1 MTARSLSRLFTT
13 TAAAA
18 LLVGIGVRA
27 QGVSQP
33 PATTAQGPLAPEK
46 FKNIKVLTDVP
57 ADQVRP
63 SMEYFTAALGVQ
75 CNFCHVPNQF
85 DSDDKRPKATA
96 RQMIQM
102 VQRFNADKSNTIA
115 LTCAT
120 CHHGHQQP
128 ERTPPLATEMTP
140 DEAAA
145 FAARQQQ
152 RGGGPGSAGEGGR
165 GAAPAAAGA
174 PGAQGPGQSGRGFQ
188 RPTETV
194 DEVVNKYVQAMGG
207 ADALGK
213 ARTRVLKGTVTTRD
227 LVTSPF
233 TTQETASG
241 NYRMS
246 VDMKQGPVVR
256 VWNGKDA
263 WMQAF
268 GQTRDLESIQADQA
282 HRLADFNLPMDMKQ
296 RYSSLQVGRYG
307 NIDGTPTIGLTG
319 RLTADEAEQLQFNRD
334 TGLLMRRTI
343 QTRTPFG
350 ALVEQ
355 VDYSDYRDVSGIKV
369 PFLVRYATW
378 NQVTTEKLS
387 EAQINAPV
395 DESIFSKK

>member
-1 MTARSLSRLFTT
+1 MTARSLSTLFTA
-13 TAAAA
+13 TATAA

-27 QGVSQP
+27 QGQP
-33 PATTAQGPLAPEK
+33 PAQTTTAQGPLAPEK
-46 FKNIKVLTDVP
+46 FKNIKVLNELR

-85 DSDDKRPKATA
+85 DSDEKRTKGTA
-96 RQMIQM
+96 REMIQM
-102 VQRFNADKSNTIA
+102 VQRFSADKSNTIT

-120 CHHGHQQP
+120 CHHAHQQP
-128 ERTPPLATEMTP
+128 ERLPLATEMTA

-152 RGGGPGSAGEGGR
+152 QQQQRGGGPGGAGADQGR
-165 GAAPAAAGA
+165 GGA
-174 PGAQGPGQSGRGFQ
+174 PGVQGRGGFQ

-194 DEVVNKYVQAMGG
+194 DDIVAKYVQAMGG

-213 ARTRVLKGTVTTRD
+213 AHTRVLKGTVTTRE

-241 NYRMS
+241 NYRIQ
-246 VDMKQGPVVR
+246 VDQKQGPIVR

-263 WMQAF
+263 WVQAF
-268 GQTRDLESIQADQA
+268 GQTHDLESIQADQV
-282 HRLADFNLPMDMKQ
+282 HRLADFNLPTEMKQ
-296 RYSSLQVGRYG
+296 RYTSLQVGRYG
-307 NIDGTPTIGLTG
+307 NIDGTPTIS
-319 RLTADEAEQLQFNRD
+319 LTARVNENLVEQLQFNRE

-350 ALVEQ
+350 PLPEQ
-355 VDYSDYRDVSGIKV
+355 IDYSDYRDVSGLKV
-369 PFLVRYATW
+369 PFLVRWATW
-378 NQVTTEKLS
+378 SQVTTEKLS

-395 DESIFSKK
+395 DESVFTKK

>member
-1 MTARSLSRLFTT
+1 MTARSFSRLLTT

-27 QGVSQP
+27 QGVGQP
-33 PATTAQGPLAPEK
+33 AAQTTTAQGPLAPEK
-46 FKNIKVLTDVP
+46 YKNIKVLNELR

-85 DSDDKRPKATA
+85 ESDDKRSKGTA
-96 RQMIQM
+96 REMIQM
-102 VQRFNADKSNTIA
+102 VQRFNADKSNTIS

-128 ERTPPLATEMTP
+128 ERLPLATEMTA

-152 RGGGPGSAGEGGR
+152 MESERGAGPGGR
-165 GAAPAAAGA
+165 GEQGRGGAPGA
-174 PGAQGPGQSGRGFQ
+174 PGAQQGRGGFQ

-194 DEVVNKYVQAMGG
+194 DDVVGKYVQAMGG
-207 ADALGK
+207 SDALGK
-213 ARTRVLKGTVTTRD
+213 ARTRVLKGTVTTRE

-233 TTQETASG
+233 TAQETASG
-241 NYRMS
+241 NYRIQI
-246 VDMKQGPVVR
+246 DQKQGPIVR

-263 WMQAF
+263 WVQAF
-268 GQTRDLESIQADQA
+268 GQTHDLESIQADQV
-282 HRLADFNLPMDMKQ
+282 HRLGDFNLATNIKQ
-296 RYSSLQVGRYG
+296 RFATLTVGRYG
-307 NIDGTPTIGLTG
+307 NIDGTPTIALTG
-319 RLTADEAEQLQFNRD
+319 RIDEDHIEQLQFNRD

-350 ALVEQ
+350 PLLEQ
-355 VDYSDYRDVSGIKV
+355 VDYSDYRDVSGVKV
-369 PFLVRYATW
+369 PFLVRWATW

-395 DESIFSKK
+395 EESLFTKK

>member
-1 MTARSLSRLFTT
+1 MIARSLSTLFTT

-27 QGVSQP
+27 QSVSQP
-33 PATTAQGPLAPEK
+33 PATTTAQGPLAPEK
-46 FKNIKVLTDVP
+46 FKNIKVLNDLR

-85 DSDDKRPKATA
+85 DSDDKRPKGTA

-102 VQRFNADKSNTIA
+102 VQRFNADKNNNIT

-120 CHHGHQQP
+120 CHHGHQEP
-128 ERTPPLATEMTP
+128 ERLPLATEMTP

-152 RGGGPGSAGEGGR
+152 MESQRGAGPGGRAEQGR
-165 GAAPAAAGA
+165 GGA
-174 PGAQGPGQSGRGFQ
+174 PGAQQGRGGFQ

-194 DEVVNKYVQAMGG
+194 DDVVGKYVQAMGG
-207 ADALGK
+207 AEALGK
-213 ARTRVLKGTVTTRD
+213 ARTRVLKGTVTTRE

-233 TTQETASG
+233 TAQETASG
-241 NYRMS
+241 NYRIQI
-246 VDMKQGPVVR
+246 DQKQGPIVR

-263 WMQAF
+263 WVQAF
-268 GQTRDLESIQADQA
+268 GQTHDLESIQADQV
-282 HRLADFNLPMDMKQ
+282 HRLADFNLATNIKQ
-296 RYSSLQVGRYG
+296 RFATLTVGRYG

-319 RLTADEAEQLQFNRD
+319 RIDEDHVEQLQFNRE
-334 TGLLMRRTI
+334 TGLLMRRII

-350 ALVEQ
+350 PLLEQ
-355 VDYSDYRDVSGIKV
+355 VDYSDYREVSGVKV
-369 PFLVRYATW
+369 PFLVRWATW

-395 DESIFSKK
+395 DDAAFQKK

>member
-1 MTARSLSRLFTT
+1 VTARSLSSLFTA

-27 QGVSQP
+27 QSVSQP
-33 PATTAQGPLAPEK
+33 LAATTAQGPLAPEK
-46 FKNIKVLTDVP
+46 FKNIKVLTDLR

-85 DSDDKRPKATA
+85 DSDDKRPKGTA
-96 RQMIQM
+96 REMIQM
-102 VQRFNADKSNTIA
+102 VQRFSADKSNPIT

-128 ERTPPLATEMTP
+128 ERLPLATEMTA

-152 RGGGPGSAGEGGR
+152 QEQQRGAGPGER
-165 GAAPAAAGA
+165 GAAPGA
-174 PGAQGPGQSGRGFQ
+174 PGVQQGRGQ

-194 DEVVNKYVQAMGG
+194 DDVVGKYVQAMGG

-241 NYRMS
+241 NYRMQ
-246 VDMKQGPVVR
+246 VDQKQGPIIR
-256 VWNGKDA
+256 VWDGKAA
-263 WMQAF
+263 WVQAF
-268 GQTRDLESIQADQA
+268 GQTHDLESIQADQV
-282 HRLADFNLPMDMKQ
+282 HRLADFSLATAMKQ
-296 RYSSLQVGRYG
+296 HYTSLQVGRYG
-307 NIDGTPTIGLTG
+307 NIDGTPTIS
-319 RLTADEAEQLQFNRD
+319 LTARVNEDVVEQLQFNRD
-334 TGLLMRRTI
+334 SGLLMRRTI

-350 ALVEQ
+350 PLPEQ

-369 PFLVRYATW
+369 PFQVRYATW

-395 DESIFSKK
+395 ADSLFEKK

>member
-1 MTARSLSRLFTT
+1 MSPRSLSTLFTA

-18 LLVGIGVRA
+18 LLVGIGARA
-27 QGVSQP
+27 QGVGQTP
-33 PATTAQGPLAPEK
+33 VPTTTAQGPLAPET
-46 FKNIKVLTDVP
+46 FKNIKVLNDLR

-85 DSDDKRPKATA
+85 DSDEKRTKGTA
-96 RQMIQM
+96 RKMIQM
-102 VQRFNADKSNTIA
+102 VQRFNADKGNPIS

-120 CHHGHQQP
+120 CHHAHPQP
-128 ERTPPLATEMTP
+128 ERLPLATEMTP

-152 RGGGPGSAGEGGR
+152 RGGGPGGAGADQGR
-165 GAAPAAAGA
+165 GGA
-174 PGAQGPGQSGRGFQ
+174 PGTPGAQQGRGGFQ
-188 RPTETV
+188 PPTETV
-194 DEVVNKYVQAMGG
+194 DEVVAKYVQAMGG
-207 ADALGK
+207 AEALGK
-213 ARTRVLKGTVTTRD
+213 AHTRVLKGTVTTRD

-241 NYRMS
+241 NYRIQ
-246 VDMKQGPVVR
+246 VDQKQGPIVR
-256 VWNGKDA
+256 VWDGKAA
-263 WMQAF
+263 WVQAF
-268 GQTRDLESIQADQA
+268 GQTRDLESIQADQV
-282 HRLADFNLPMDMKQ
+282 HRLADFNLPTEMQQ
-296 RYSSLQVGRYG
+296 RYTSLQVGRYG
-307 NIDGTPTIGLTG
+307 NIDGTPTIGLTA
-319 RLTADEAEQLQFNRD
+319 RVNADVVEQLQFNRD

-350 ALVEQ
+350 PLPEQ
-355 VDYSDYRDVSGIKV
+355 VDYSDYRDVSGVKV
-369 PFLVRYATW
+369 PFLVRWATW

-395 DESIFSKK
+395 DDSAFQKK